1 MGSDYTLIA
10 DKLRRVHVG
19 DLSAS
24 GNKTL
29 EKNYY
34 QTSSVH

>member
-1 MGSDYTLIA
+1 MESDYKLIA
-10 DKLRRVHVG
+10 DKLRRVHMG

-29 EKNYY
+29 EK
-34 QTSSVH
+34 T